1 MIPFRYHLLSL
12 AAVFFAL
19 GVGILLG
26 GTAGHS
32 WFAWGER
39 EVLAK
44 MEAKYD
50 RAVKSNNELRQQ
62 MNRLLLE
69 VERSEEEVTHL
80 MAMRYSPDLSGN
92 KVFVWHEPGMKLTS
106 VTRLLESTGVDVQSY
121 REGEALGNGLLL
133 VFAHE
138 EPQWLGGMQQPSRV
152 LKFAQVPDSPAKQW
166 ALLENVQK
174 KLSEMRVERE
184 KS

>member
-1 MIPFRYHLLSL
+1 MIHIRYHLLSL

-26 GTAGHS
+26 GTAGRS
-32 WFAWGER
+32 LYASGEQ

-50 RAVKSNNELRQQ
+50 RALKSNSELRQQ
-62 MNRLLLE
+62 MNRLLRE
-69 VERSEEEVTHL
+69 VERSNEEVIHL
-80 MAMRYSPDLSGN
+80 MAMRYSQDLSGS
-92 KVFVWHEPGMKLTS
+92 KVFVWHQPELQLAPI
-106 VTRLLESTGVDVQSY
+106 TRLLQSVGVDVLPYQ
-121 REGEALGNGLLL
+121 EGASLKDGLLL

-138 EPQWLGGMQQPSRV
+138 EPKWLSGLPVPARWLHIGE
-152 LKFAQVPDSPAKQW
+152 VPDSPAKQW
-166 ALLENVQK
+166 ALLEKVQK
-174 KLSEMRVERE
+174 MLTEARVEHE

>member
-1 MIPFRYHLLSL
+1 MIQFRYHLLSL
-12 AAVFFAL
+12 AAVFCAL

-26 GTAGHS
+26 GMAGHS
-32 WFAWGER
+32 WFTVGEQ

-50 RAVKSNNELRQQ
+50 RALKSNNELKQQ

-69 VERSEEEVTHL
+69 VERSNEEVIHL
-80 MAMRYSPDLSGN
+80 MAMRYSQDLSGSR
-92 KVFVWHEPGMKLTS
+92 VFVWNQPGLELDS
-106 VTRLLESTGVDVQSY
+106 ITRLLRSVGVNVIPYQ
-121 REGEALGNGLLL
+121 EGDSLENGLLL

-138 EPQWLGGMQQPSRV
+138 EPQWLSELPAPRRWVQVQQM
-152 LKFAQVPDSPAKQW
+152 PDSPAKQW
-166 ALLENVQK
+166 ALLEKVQK
-174 KLSEMRVERE
+174 MMTEMRLEHE